1 MLHYKELLGPLS
13 VNVKSTTVL
22 KSDHA
27 TTSISLIAAPAP
39 DKTVSLSLLSTLY
52 SLYAMIWVAHTYT
65 QQHTR
70 VPVETTSAHKQ
81 TAATVPCIQSQ
92 TFLTVCVHAGG
103 WDGWWCAVTAAGA
116 ERKRRS
122 LYFYIYFYYFV
133 LLFSSFLFLFSP
145 HPMDGI
151 HRKKGLLLS
160 VFGVVTLGRW
170 RLTPPTHLH
179 LSSHDSASFRLTPPP
194 IRLDN
199 SALILFPYWMR
210 RFPTH
215 THTSVVFPDL
225 FLLPPQCGSH
235 HLWIFFLVFTGNN
248 NNSSW
253 CASNNPAHWQNSDT
267 NPMKFLFLFW
277 NWTWKNIGH
286 ELIWNNDK

>member
-1 MLHYKELLGPLS
+1 MRWFELHTHTHNNTQE
-13 VNVKSTTVL
+13 
-22 KSDHA
+22 
-27 TTSISLIAAPAP
+27 
-39 DKTVSLSLLSTLY
+39 SLSRRL
-52 SLYAMIWVAHTYT
+52 AHTNKR
-65 QQHTR
+65 QQQPR
-70 VPVETTSAHKQ
+70 ASSLKR
-81 TAATVPCIQSQ
+81 
-92 TFLTVCVHAGG
+92 FWLCVYMRGG

-116 ERKRRS
+116 ERCS
-122 LYFYIYFYYFV
+122 LYFYIYLFISFYYF
-133 LLFSSFLFLFSP
+133 LLFYFYFPSS
-145 HPMDGI
+145 DGWDPSE
-151 HRKKGLLLS
+151 KGLLLS
-160 VFGVVTLGRW
+160 VFGVVTLGRLG
-170 RLTPPTHLH
+170 LTPPTHLH

-215 THTSVVFPDL
+215 THISCVSGP